1 MNIRLTEKQ
10 HKLFKHA
17 AEVEGVS
24 LSSFVRKSL
33 VDAARATIR
42 EHHIITVTLEQ
53 GDRMMG
59 VLEATHKCNGLY
71 YKEESGEAYVLGL
84 SGVWLRSKGGPLAL
98 RHNMAEL

>member
-33 VDAARATIR
+33 VDAAPATIR
-42 EHHIITVTLEQ
+42 EHHIISVTLEQ
-53 GDRMMG
+53 GDKMMAI
-59 VLEATHKCNGLY
+59 LEATHKCNGLY
-71 YKEESGEAYVLGL
+71 YKEEDGEAYVLGL